1 MTNSQGERQLTRG
14 NIKMTQMLEISERFM
29 GAVLTM
35 LQEIKVNTLEMN
47 GKIDILSGDMEPMK
61 EKQVKILELKN
72 TITNLKM
79 HWMGSIAEQ
88 R

>member
-1 MTNSQGERQLTRG
+1 
-14 NIKMTQMLEISERFM
+14 MTQMLEISERFM

-88 R
+88 RWQREMSVNLKT

>member
-79 HWMGSIAEQ
+79 H
-88 R
+88 

>member
-1 MTNSQGERQLTRG
+1 
-14 NIKMTQMLEISERFM
+14 M